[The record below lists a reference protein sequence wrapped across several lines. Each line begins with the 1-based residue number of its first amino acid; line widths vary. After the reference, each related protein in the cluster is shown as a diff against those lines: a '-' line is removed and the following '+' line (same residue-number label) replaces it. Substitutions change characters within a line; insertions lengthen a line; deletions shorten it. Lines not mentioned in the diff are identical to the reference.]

1 MFKMCALTHILG
13 VRENMLLH
21 FTWLHHNFLL
31 LKVIF
36 NEIFGIKVFQNQDQ
50 VGLLEKYNL
59 KP

>member
-1 MFKMCALTHILG
+1 MFKTHILG

-21 FTWLHHNFLL
+21 FTWLHHNFL